1 MERALRLR
9 IVPVENSVSS
19 QMPLNESELKAQT
32 PQGFP
37 GNEEIQDTAASNLAI
52 DGLKREGNGALLPP
66 DNHGLPLDSG
76 CASVVAVMETTHLR
90 DSHDSSLFRWLDCT
104 RLR

>member
-1 MERALRLR
+1 VLAALALVYFREKPVPELMR
-9 IVPVENSVSS
+9 FQIVPVENSVSI

-52 DGLKREGNGALLPP
+52 DGLKREGTA
-66 DNHGLPLDSG
+66 
-76 CASVVAVMETTHLR
+76 R
-90 DSHDSSLFRWLDCT
+90 FFRRTITAFHWIQAA
-104 RLR
+104 RRS